1 MQFSAFDLPSSFV
14 EKNLLFSSQLTK
26 PHSKSGYTFLENKLV
41 QFSATSIFKANLKG
55 VSNGTMIFWRLV
67 DHNLQRH
74 LQKRSGI
81 KFNIER
87 SLNLAERN
95 SLLIKVVIK
104 CFNSIAVNYY
114 L

>member
-1 MQFSAFDLPSSFV
+1 
-14 EKNLLFSSQLTK
+14 
-26 PHSKSGYTFLENKLV
+26 
-41 QFSATSIFKANLKG
+41 
-55 VSNGTMIFWRLV
+55 MIFWRFV

-81 KFNIER
+81 KFNIEI

-95 SLLIKVVIK
+95 SLFIKVVIK